1 MIKKQLLLMRFT
13 LRTSHEPINFVVAN
27 MEIVDK
33 LLILEEDK
41 YTISMTGHFNKRN
54 QLIIESMQIRNPN
67 HFTRSMG
74 I

>member
-1 MIKKQLLLMRFT
+1 MRFT
-13 LRTSHEPINFVVAN
+13 LRMSHEPINCVVAN
-27 MEIVDK
+27 IEIVDK